1 MEDEKKTNEPEDVYL
16 FNCTQLRGTFPKKI
30 WLNSVLFIDGR
41 ENEAERMAEKVGMK
55 TFKVIQAFE
64 STSIPKYT
72 VKTAEYNKKEDDLF
86 NIAMFK
92 CIQTMMIYG
101 YSDYEKFSQKTIA
114 KILGGIPYYND

>member
-1 MEDEKKTNEPEDVYL
+1 MHAIE
-16 FNCTQLRGTFPKKI
+16 RHISKKI

-64 STSIPKYT
+64 STSNPKYT
-72 VKTAEYNKKEDDLF
+72 VKTAKKKKKEDDLF